1 MANKSIG
8 LLTIAFGANLKGF
21 EKAMK
26 KAQRSIKKFGTS
38 MKKTGQNLT
47 RNVTLPIIGLGTV
60 AVKTFADFEQSMLK
74 VKAVSG
80 ATANEFK
87 NLQNSAR
94 ELGSSTM
101 FTASQVA
108 DLQFE
113 LAKLGFDPGEIDKAQ
128 ASILA
133 LSQATTHDLAQ
144 SGEIVAATLN
154 SFNMEASE
162 SARVADV
169 FALASSNAA
178 IDMEKLAAS
187 MPKVGAIA
195 GALNMDVEKLTAQ
208 MMTLADRGMEASTM
222 GTSLRKIFIDLS
234 AKGISLEDA
243 LDAIN
248 TAIDPVTKATELFGN
263 RAAAAAVI
271 LAQNT
276 QTTSEYESELRK
288 AGGTAFKMAEI
299 MDSGINGALRRL
311 KSASQDVAIEIGGML
326 IPVLNKLMNIIKNG
340 IAFWKGLDK
349 DTRKTIVAFG
359 LVLAS
364 IGPIL
369 TIVGSLTTAFSLL
382 FSPVGLVIGALIS
395 GGLLIYKYW
404 NDLKQPIVD
413 IVNYMI
419 NLYNESMLVRGAV
432 QLIIVSFKNLWS
444 QIKFVFN
451 LAQKLISTT
460 LEAWKNQFF
469 ALGTIIEG
477 AFTFDWDKFTK
488 GGESFTKSIVDGY
501 KNMGKDILSESTILG
516 DEMAKNLKEGFEDFM
531 AKDKIEF
538 ITTDDIDNAVN
549 KASELV
555 NKVVT
560 KIKSSLGLNGSGGI
574 GSDNTSPSVQTPSEQ
589 LGIEGD
595 ALNLDMGS
603 PDWLYDLGDGY
614 DFINQKIEKTRN
626 LMETLS
632 EVFGLNKTVLLEYAK
647 QLGTTLEQGANSFE
661 EYAKMAKNAIRETIS
676 GMIAQ
681 GVATAVTS
689 ALSNP
694 GIKINPLLI
703 PVVAGL
709 AAGLAKTAFK
719 SLIPAFADGG
729 IISGP
734 TVGLM
739 GEYPGAASN
748 PEVVAPLNKLK
759 SMLGDSGGGKVE
771 VYGRISGN
779 DIFISNQR
787 GSINRQRSV

>member
-1 MANKSIG
+1 MGKSVG
-8 LLTIAFGANLKGF
+8 YLTVMFGADLKGF

-26 KAQRSIKKFGTS
+26 KAQRSIGKFGAS
-38 MKKTGQNLT
+38 MKRTGANLT
-47 RNVTLPIIGLGTV
+47 RNITLPIIGLGAV
-60 AVKTFADFEQSMLK
+60 AVKTFATFEQSMLK

-80 ATANEFK
+80 ATASEFQA
-87 NLQNSAR
+87 LSNSAKQ
-94 ELGSSTM
+94 LGASTM

-113 LAKLGFDPGEIDKAQ
+113 LAKLGFDPEEIEKAQ

-133 LSQATTHDLAQ
+133 LSQATTHDLAE

-154 SFNMEASE
+154 SFNLDASE
-162 SARVADV
+162 AARVADV
-169 FALASSNAA
+169 FAKASSNAA

-234 AKGISLEDA
+234 AKGVSLEDA
-243 LDAIN
+243 LNAIN
-248 TAIDPVTKATELFGN
+248 TSIDPVTKATELFGN

-276 QTTSEYESELRK
+276 KATSDYEAELRT
-288 AGGTAFKMAEI
+288 AGGTAIKMADI
-299 MDSGINGALRRL
+299 MDSGVSGSLRRL
-311 KSASQDVAIEIGGML
+311 KSASEGVAIELGSML
-326 IPVLNKLMNIIKNG
+326 IPLLNDLMNIIKNG
-340 IAFWKGLDK
+340 IAFWKGLDQETK
-349 DTRKTIVAFG
+349 NTIVAFG

-369 TIVGSLTTAFSLL
+369 TIVGSLASAFALL
-382 FSPVGLVIGALIS
+382 FSPVGLVISALVT
-395 GGLLIYKYW
+395 GGVLIYKYW
-404 NDLKQPIVD
+404 DELKQPIVD
-413 IVNYMI
+413 IINYMI

-432 QLIIVSFKNLWS
+432 QLIIVAFKNLWS

-531 AKDKIEF
+531 SKDKIEF

-549 KASELV
+549 KATDLV
-555 NKVVT
+555 NKVVN
-560 KIKSSLGLNGSGGI
+560 KIKSSLGLNGGSGG
-574 GSDNTSPSVQTPSEQ
+574 GDDTSPTVQTPSEQ

-595 ALNLDMGS
+595 ELNLNMGS
-603 PDWLYDLGDGY
+603 PDWLYELGDGY
-614 DFINQKIEKTRN
+614 DFINQKIEKTRS

-632 EVFGLNKTVLLEYAK
+632 EVFGLNKVVLLEYAK
-647 QLGTTLEQGANSFE
+647 ELGSTLSQGAESFE

-676 GMIAQ
+676 AMIAQ
-681 GVATAVTS
+681 GVATAITA

-694 GIKINPLLI
+694 AIKINPLLI
-703 PVVAGL
+703 PVIAGL
-709 AAGLAKTAFK
+709 ASGLAKTAFN
-719 SLIPAFADGG
+719 SLIPKFADGG

-734 TVGLM
+734 TVGLL
-739 GEYPGAASN
+739 GEYPGAANN
-748 PEVVAPLNKLK
+748 PEVVAPLNKLR
-759 SMLGDSGGGKVE
+759 SMLDNNGGNQQIE
-771 VYGRISGN
+771 VYGRITGN
-779 DIFISNQR
+779 DIFLSNQR
-787 GSINRQRSV
+787 SSNSRLRSV